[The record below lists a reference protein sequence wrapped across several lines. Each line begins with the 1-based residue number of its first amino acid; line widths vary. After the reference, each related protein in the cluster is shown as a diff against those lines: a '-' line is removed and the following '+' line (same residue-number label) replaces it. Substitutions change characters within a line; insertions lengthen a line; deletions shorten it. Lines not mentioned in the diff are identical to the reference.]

1 MNRAERALLA
11 TVVLEGQKHWPVGES
26 SNELY
31 QLSQSTGIKIVGE
44 LLFRIKK
51 PTASLFIGTGKAQ
64 EIHTFIHDEEI
75 DVVIFN
81 NDLSSAQ
88 QKNLE
93 EVLGVK
99 IIDRTQL
106 ILDIFARRAKSL
118 EGKVQVELAQLE
130 YLLPRLTGKG
140 IMLSRLGGGIG
151 TRGPGEQKLEVDRR
165 RIAKRIVKLKRDL
178 GQLKKRRHA
187 LSVSRKNKSLPLM
200 ALVGYTNAGKS
211 TLMNTLCSSHQAA
224 DERPFTT
231 LDTKV
236 KRLVLPNNQRVL
248 ISDTVGFIYNLPHH
262 LIEAFK
268 ATLEEV
274 LSADLLLH
282 IVDISSEMYEEKQQA
297 VYEILKQLGVERKS
311 TLLIFNKIDKLDNK
325 SLIMKRNFEDYI
337 SISAKERKNISSLLE
352 KMVLKLSSE
361 LQNIKIIIPH
371 TKMALLNIIHKSGH
385 IQKEEFRT
393 DGVYIE
399 AWLPVIQAKKILTKL
414 NCMLS

>member
-1 MNRAERALLA
+1 MNRTERALLI
-11 TVVLEGQKHWPVGES
+11 TVVLEGQKHWPVGELS
-26 SNELY
+26 KELY
-31 QLSQSTGIKIVGE
+31 QLSRSTGIEVAGE
-44 LLFRIKK
+44 LTFRIKK
-51 PTASLFIGTGKAQ
+51 PSASLFIGSGKAQ

-88 QKNLE
+88 QRNLE
-93 EVLGVK
+93 EVLGAK

-118 EGKVQVELAQLE
+118 EGKIQVELAQLE
-130 YLLPRLTGKG
+130 YLLPRLAGKG

-165 RIAKRIVKLKRDL
+165 RIAKRIIKLKRDL

-187 LSVSRKNKSLPLM
+187 ISVNRKNKALPLM

-211 TLMNTLCSSHQAA
+211 TLMNTLCGGNQTA
-224 DERPFTT
+224 DDRPFTT

-236 KRLVLPNNQRVL
+236 RRLVLPNNQRVL
-248 ISDTVGFIYNLPHH
+248 MSDTVGFIYNLPHH

-282 IVDISSEMYEEKQQA
+282 IVDVSSDMYKEKQQA

-311 TLLIFNKIDKLDNK
+311 TLLISNKIDKLDNK

-352 KMVLKLSSE
+352 KIVLKLSNE
-361 LQNIKIIIPH
+361 LQSIKIIIPH
-371 TKMALLNIIHKSGH
+371 SKMALLNIIHKSGH

-399 AWLPVIQAKKILTKL
+399 ALLPVVQAKKILTKL

>member
-1 MNRAERALLA
+1 
-11 TVVLEGQKHWPVGES
+11 
-26 SNELY
+26 
-31 QLSQSTGIKIVGE
+31 
-44 LLFRIKK
+44 
-51 PTASLFIGTGKAQ
+51 
-64 EIHTFIHDEEI
+64 
-75 DVVIFN
+75 
-81 NDLSSAQ
+81 
-88 QKNLE
+88 
-93 EVLGVK
+93 
-99 IIDRTQL
+99 
-106 ILDIFARRAKSL
+106 
-118 EGKVQVELAQLE
+118 
-130 YLLPRLTGKG
+130 
-140 IMLSRLGGGIG
+140 
-151 TRGPGEQKLEVDRR
+151 
-165 RIAKRIVKLKRDL
+165 
-178 GQLKKRRHA
+178 
-187 LSVSRKNKSLPLM
+187 M

-211 TLMNTLCSSHQAA
+211 TLMNTLCGSHQAA
-224 DERPFTT
+224 DEGPFTT

-274 LSADLLLH
+274 LWADLLLH

-337 SISAKERKNISSLLE
+337 SISAKERKNINSLLE